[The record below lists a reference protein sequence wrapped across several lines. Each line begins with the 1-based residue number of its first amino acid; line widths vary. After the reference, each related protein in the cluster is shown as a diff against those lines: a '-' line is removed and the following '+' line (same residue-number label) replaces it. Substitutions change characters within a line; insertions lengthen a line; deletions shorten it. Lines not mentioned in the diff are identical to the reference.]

1 MSRSI
6 HLREGQKYI
15 YKVEVIR
22 VFKAQSYEERQAKAP
37 RVRLD
42 EAVIEEIRWY
52 DNPTSA
58 RNYGSYRT
66 NRSQWYNNI
75 GKPTHEYVYQ
85 HPGTGK
91 VLSWEEFYRMPY
103 TERLSSGYEYTK
115 RALPQPVEPDRDYRV
130 YRVPVTLDMGEAT
143 LLPALKRLYEIVE

>member
-22 VFKAQSYEERQAKAP
+22 VFKAQSYEERRDNAE

-42 EAVIEEIRWY
+42 EAIIEEIGWY
-52 DNPTSA
+52 DTPGAA

-66 NRSQWYNNI
+66 GRSQWYHNI
-75 GKPTHEYVYQ
+75 GKPTHEYVKVDKE
-85 HPGTGK
+85 TGER
-91 VLSWEEFYRMPY
+91 VDSWRWDNVRWE
-103 TERLSSGYEYTK
+103 K
-115 RALPQPVEPDRDYRV
+115 RELPQPYEPDRDYRV
-130 YRVPVTLDMGEAT
+130 YRVPVTLDMGQAT
-143 LLPALKRLYEIVE
+143 LLPALKQLYEIVE